1 MSDPRSIGIFDS
13 GVGGLTVVRAVLDL
27 VPGEPVLYFGDTARA
42 PYGPRAVDEIRA
54 FAREVAAYLLGRDV
68 KMLVVACNAIESNAI
83 EDLSERA
90 NVPLVGVIEPGVR
103 AALRTTRNGRVGVIG
118 TEATIASGAYP
129 RAVAAEDGGVELVS
143 AACPA
148 FVPHVERGD
157 TTSPELL
164 SAARGY
170 LAPLRDAGVDTL
182 ILGCTHYPLLSGL
195 LQRVMGPEVVPGA
208 GGEVPGARGR
218 PRPRPE
224 CPAGPCAGAL
234 MEVTVLGTSA
244 AWPGPGRAA
253 SGFLVQHEGTALA
266 LDLGPGTLSNLQLRV
281 PHERLDAVLI

>member
-1 MSDPRSIGIFDS
+1 MSDPRPVGIFDS

-27 VPGEPVLYFGDTARA
+27 VPGEPVMYFGDTARA
-42 PYGPRAVDEIRA
+42 PYGPRDVEEIRT
-54 FAREVAAYLLGRDV
+54 FAREIAAFLLERDV

-83 EDLSERA
+83 EDLSG

-170 LAPLRDAGVDTL
+170 LAPLQDAGVDTL

-195 LQRVMGPEVVPGA
+195 LQRVMGPEVVLISSAEETAKDVYAALLDGGLLRDDGPAPEHEFLCSGDPGSF
-208 GGEVPGARGR
+208 R
-218 PRPRPE
+218 
-224 CPAGPCAGAL
+224 
-234 MEVTVLGTSA
+234 
-244 AWPGPGRAA
+244 
-253 SGFLVQHEGTALA
+253 ALA
-266 LDLGPGTLSNLQLRV
+266 ARFLGPESARV
-281 PHERLDAVLI
+281 RAQSVQPAPVPER

>member
-1 MSDPRSIGIFDS
+1 MSDPRPVGIFDS

-27 VPGEPVLYFGDTARA
+27 VPGEPVMYFGDTARA
-42 PYGPRAVDEIRA
+42 PYGPRDVEEIRA
-54 FAREVAAYLLGRDV
+54 FAREIAAFLLDRDV

-195 LQRVMGPEVVPGA
+195 LQRVMGPEVVLVSSAEETAKDVYAALLDGGLLRDDDPVPEHEFLCSGDPGSF
-208 GGEVPGARGR
+208 R
-218 PRPRPE
+218 
-224 CPAGPCAGAL
+224 
-234 MEVTVLGTSA
+234 
-244 AWPGPGRAA
+244 
-253 SGFLVQHEGTALA
+253 ALA
-266 LDLGPGTLSNLQLRV
+266 ARFLGPEAARV
-281 PHERLDAVLI
+281 RAQSVQPAPVPEH